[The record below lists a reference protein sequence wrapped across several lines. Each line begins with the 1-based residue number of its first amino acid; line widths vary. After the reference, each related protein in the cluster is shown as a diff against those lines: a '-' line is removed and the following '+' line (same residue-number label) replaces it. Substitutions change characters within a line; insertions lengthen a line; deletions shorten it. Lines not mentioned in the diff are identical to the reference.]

1 MNKFEQNEQ
10 RDASLIN
17 HEKQFKNLLNYIP
30 DIVYKIDE
38 QGTFRFINRS
48 VMLLGYKPADLIGKH
63 FTALVHPDDAD
74 RIERALLSI
83 RSPQKKI
90 IKDSFI
96 PLNETASWMLKID
109 NLEVRLLP
117 KRMSQK
123 QVQHKF
129 VETSIIYGEIS
140 ACAYYTGMKGST
152 GSKLL
157 SIVGTIRDVSNRK
170 RSEEYLRKMFGV
182 VDQSP
187 ISIIITDRNGI
198 IEYIN
203 PEFIRVRGYSPQEVI
218 GKKVSILKSNYH
230 PAEFYNH
237 IQEALVRDGEWS
249 GEIYNKKKSGKL
261 YWESVTISSV
271 RDPNGEITNFIAIQE
286 DITEKKQTQE
296 QLKRL
301 REKETLLREIHHRVK
316 NNLQIISSLMNLQ
329 LHSIPD
335 ESTIKIFK
343 QCESRIKAMA
353 LIHEKLYQSEDIE
366 KIDFKEYLKS
376 FIFHVIHSHRLDHT
390 KVKIKLQVQHVFLNI
405 DIAIPCGL
413 IFNELITNAIKHAFS
428 QKREG
433 LIQISLHSEE
443 ENYILVVSDNGKG
456 LPDDF
461 RIKKENSL
469 GLQLVEMLVKQLKG
483 KMELSTGG
491 KYTIF
496 KIIFPKPV

>member
-1 MNKFEQNEQ
+1 VNEFEQNIQ
-10 RDASLIN
+10 LDKSLME

-38 QGTFRFINRS
+38 KGIFRFLNRS
-48 VMLLGYKPADLIGKH
+48 VMLLGYKPAELIGKP
-63 FTALVHPDDAD
+63 FTAIIHSDDVD
-74 RIERALLSI
+74 RVNRAIINMQS
-83 RSPQKKI
+83 SQKKSA
-90 IKDSFI
+90 KGSFI
-96 PLNETASWMLKID
+96 PLGETKSWKLKID

-123 QVQHKF
+123 QGQNKF
-129 VETSIIYGEIS
+129 VETSVIYGEIS
-140 ACAYYTGMKGST
+140 ASAYYAGEKGSY

-157 SIVGTIRDVSNRK
+157 SIVGSIRDISNRK

-187 ISIIITDRNGI
+187 ISIIITDRSGT

-203 PEFIRVRGYSPQEVI
+203 PEFIRVRGYSPQEII
-218 GKKVSILKSNYH
+218 GKKVNILKSNYH
-230 PAEFYNH
+230 PVEFYKN
-237 IQEALVRDGEWS
+237 IQKALLRDGEWR
-249 GEIYNKKKSGKL
+249 GEIYNKKKNGKL

-271 RDPNGEITNFIAIQE
+271 RDPSGEITNFIAIQE
-286 DITEKKQTQE
+286 DITEKKQTQK
-296 QLKRL
+296 QLKSL

-335 ESTIKIFK
+335 DRTIQIFK

-376 FIFHVIHSHRLDHT
+376 FIFHIIHSHRLDHA
-390 KVKIKLQVQHVFLNI
+390 KIKIKLQVEHIFLNI

-428 QKREG
+428 PSAEG
-433 LIQISLHSEE
+433 IIRILLQSEAGD
-443 ENYILVVSDNGKG
+443 YIFVISDNGKG
-456 LPDDF
+456 LPEDF
-461 RIKKENSL
+461 HKKKESSL

-496 KIIFPKPV
+496 KIIFPKPL